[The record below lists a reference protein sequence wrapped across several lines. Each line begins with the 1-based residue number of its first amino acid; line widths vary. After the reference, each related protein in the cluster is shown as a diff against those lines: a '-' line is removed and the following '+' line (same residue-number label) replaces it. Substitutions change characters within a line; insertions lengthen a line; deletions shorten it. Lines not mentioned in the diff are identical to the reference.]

1 MFKSEAALKAA
12 QTLSDQI
19 TAVKTQLR
27 TLQDKCGGDQ
37 LVIEGDCKNV
47 GDLEKEV
54 IELAS
59 ETEVLKK
66 SAPEGNDESNIQ
78 YFLAIAELEKTN
90 KILRQQEIITND
102 NLKSLDLDIEGT
114 RNDLE
119 ELKKLKEMK
128 PASVTEKN
136 KENVGSSDKLS
147 EVENKVRG
155 TRKLFKEFKSFLT
168 DYLKQIDPVVS
179 GENGGHLG
187 HLLQVM
193 WTSFQGCIN
202 DNIPATSEESYIKMS
217 FLDFDVEEDHIN
229 LLVKNGIAELH
240 PEQKDL
246 IRLVNFVD

>member
-1 MFKSEAALKAA
+1 M
-12 QTLSDQI
+12 
-19 TAVKTQLR
+19 
-27 TLQDKCGGDQ
+27 
-37 LVIEGDCKNV
+37 IEGDCQNV

-136 KENVGSSDKLS
+136 KVRIFIFLRSVIPKYLYFS
-147 EVENKVRG
+147 E
-155 TRKLFKEFKSFLT
+155 
-168 DYLKQIDPVVS
+168 D
-179 GENGGHLG
+179 
-187 HLLQVM
+187 
-193 WTSFQGCIN
+193 
-202 DNIPATSEESYIKMS
+202 
-217 FLDFDVEEDHIN
+217 IN
-229 LLVKNGIAELH
+229 LLNRMPKYVGIVGMYVLKTCRELRCS
-240 PEQKDL
+240 KT
-246 IRLVNFVD
+246 ISTCARLL

>member
-1 MFKSEAALKAA
+1 M
-12 QTLSDQI
+12 
-19 TAVKTQLR
+19 
-27 TLQDKCGGDQ
+27 QDKCGGDQ
-37 LVIEGDCKNV
+37 LVIEGDFQNV

-114 RNDLE
+114 QNDLE

-136 KENVGSSDKLS
+136 KVRIFIFLRSVIPKYLNFSEDINVYNRMPKYVGI
-147 EVENKVRG
+147 VGMHVPVQQ
-155 TRKLFKEFKSFLT
+155 LFQHARVYYNRQIFLCHKSVLPFT
-168 DYLKQIDPVVS
+168 K
-179 GENGGHLG
+179 
-187 HLLQVM
+187 
-193 WTSFQGCIN
+193 
-202 DNIPATSEESYIKMS
+202 
-217 FLDFDVEEDHIN
+217 
-229 LLVKNGIAELH
+229 
-240 PEQKDL
+240 
-246 IRLVNFVD
+246 

>member
-1 MFKSEAALKAA
+1 M
-12 QTLSDQI
+12 
-19 TAVKTQLR
+19 
-27 TLQDKCGGDQ
+27 
-37 LVIEGDCKNV
+37 IEGDCQNV

-136 KENVGSSDKLS
+136 K
-147 EVENKVRG
+147 VRY
-155 TRKLFKEFKSFLT
+155 LFLIFFRSVNTLT
-168 DYLKQIDPVVS
+168 
-179 GENGGHLG
+179 
-187 HLLQVM
+187 
-193 WTSFQGCIN
+193 T
-202 DNIPATSEESYIKMS
+202 
-217 FLDFDVEEDHIN
+217 DF
-229 LLVKNGIAELH
+229 
-240 PEQKDL
+240 
-246 IRLVNFVD
+246 